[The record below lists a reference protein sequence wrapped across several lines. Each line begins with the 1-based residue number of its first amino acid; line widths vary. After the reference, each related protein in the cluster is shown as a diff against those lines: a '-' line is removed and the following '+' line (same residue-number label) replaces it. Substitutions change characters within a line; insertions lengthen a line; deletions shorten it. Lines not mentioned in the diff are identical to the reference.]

1 MSHKAVNSVT
11 QLRGC
16 LDGVVVNT
24 SALESRGR
32 GFKSRSGQF
41 SEFHLCLFMSL
52 FDWFQFNLRVFIVSK
67 RCLHLPVTC
76 CELGKFVWGAP

>member
-1 MSHKAVNSVT
+1 MSHKAVNSAT
-11 QLRGC
+11 RKRGC

-41 SEFHLCLFMSL
+41 SEFHLWFIMSL
-52 FDWFQFNLRVFIVSK
+52 FHWFQFNLSIYSIKKVFTPSSAF
-67 RCLHLPVTC
+67 
-76 CELGKFVWGAP
+76 CELEDCLSGVP